1 MVGTGAGAGFP
12 PAELKRETWKY
23 EVNIAERTSQ
33 NPGKHWPFSGGVLY
47 IVLNYIV
54 KSNSLDLTNSI
65 FWRPRVLNSH
75 HFEALELASHFTLDL
90 IGSRRIDTMTL
101 PKLSWLVQP
110 AEEHAQPEAPKASS
124 PLFSV
129 TNKSLSK

>member
-1 MVGTGAGAGFP
+1 MVGAGAGAGFP

-23 EVNIAERTSQ
+23 EVNIVELTSR
-33 NPGKHWPFSGGVLY
+33 NPGKHWSFFWGPIYSSQL
-47 IVLNYIV
+47 V

-65 FWRPRVLNSH
+65 FWRPRILNSH

-90 IGSRRIDTMTL
+90 IGSCRIDTMTL

-124 PLFSV
+124 HLFSV

>member
-1 MVGTGAGAGFP
+1 VKPGSMKSISPNEHPKIPENTGLF
-12 PAELKRETWKY
+12 R
-23 EVNIAERTSQ
+23 
-33 NPGKHWPFSGGVLY
+33 GGVLY

-65 FWRPRVLNSH
+65 FWRPRILNSH